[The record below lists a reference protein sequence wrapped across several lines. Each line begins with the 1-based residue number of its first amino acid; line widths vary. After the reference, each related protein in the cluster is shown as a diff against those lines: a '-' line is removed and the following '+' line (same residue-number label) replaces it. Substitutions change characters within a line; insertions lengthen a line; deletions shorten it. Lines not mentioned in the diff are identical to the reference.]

1 MTNLPAQHAA
11 ARTEPFAFRCAACS
25 RCCHHKIIQTN
36 PYEIAQLA
44 ALKGVTARAF
54 RERWTEGGAGT
65 ALARTE
71 ADVCVFLGEQGC
83 TVHPA
88 RPLVCRLYPL
98 GRRRAGD
105 GTEHWLQLD
114 PHPLSGGT
122 FGGDGTIADYVE
134 AQQAQPFIAA
144 ADAYAEW
151 VNAARDVLGQL
162 PDGDAGGAAV
172 FELLDLDAAI
182 AAHCAQAGV
191 AEPGEPAKRLDMHIA
206 LLYAE
211 LNKLNQQE

>member
-1 MTNLPAQHAA
+1 MTALPDQHAA
-11 ARTEPFAFRCAACS
+11 ARSEAFAFHCAACS
-25 RCCHHKIIQTN
+25 RCCHHKVIQTN
-36 PYEIAQLA
+36 PYEIAELA
-44 ALKGVTARAF
+44 AFKGVTAAEF

-71 ADVCVFLGEQGC
+71 ADVCVFLGDQGC

-105 GTEHWLQLD
+105 GTEHWLRLD
-114 PHPLSGGT
+114 PHPLSAGT
-122 FGGDGTIADYVE
+122 FGGVGTIAGYIA
-134 AQQAQPFIAA
+134 AQGAQPFIDA

-151 VNAARDVLGQL
+151 VNVAREMIGRL
-162 PDGDAGGAAV
+162 PDGDAGRAAV
-172 FELLDLDAAI
+172 FDVLDLDAAV

-191 AEPGEPAKRLDMHIA
+191 VQPADPAKRLDMHIA
-206 LLYAE
+206 LLYAQ
-211 LNKLNQQE
+211 LDKLVPQE

>member
-1 MTNLPAQHAA
+1 MNTLPAQHAA
-11 ARTEPFAFRCAACS
+11 AREEAFAFRCAACS
-25 RCCHHKIIQTN
+25 RCCHHKVIQTN

-44 ALKGVTARAF
+44 AFKGVSAREF
-54 RERWTEGGAGT
+54 RELWTEDGAGT
-65 ALARTE
+65 TLARTE
-71 ADVCVFLGEQGC
+71 ADVCVFLGEAGC

-105 GTEHWLQLD
+105 GTEHWLRLD

-122 FGGDGTIADYVE
+122 FGTDGTIGDYIA
-134 AQQAQPFIAA
+134 AQDAQPFIAA

-151 VNAARDVLGQL
+151 VNTAREVMARL
-162 PDGDAGGAAV
+162 PAGDAGGAAV
-172 FELLDLDAAI
+172 FDLLDLDAAV
-182 AAHCAQAGV
+182 AAHCAATGLD
-191 AEPGEPAKRLDMHIA
+191 EPIDPAKRLDMHIA

-211 LNKLNQQE
+211 LDKLSSQE

>member
-1 MTNLPAQHAA
+1 M
-11 ARTEPFAFRCAACS
+11 
-25 RCCHHKIIQTN
+25 IQTN

-44 ALKGVTARAF
+44 AFKGMTAAEF
-54 RERWTEGGAGT
+54 REQFTDGGAGT

-105 GTEHWLQLD
+105 GTEHWLRLD
-114 PHPLSGGT
+114 PHPLSAGT
-122 FGGDGTIADYVE
+122 FGTDGTIADYVA
-134 AQQAQPFIAA
+134 AQGAQPFIDA

-151 VNAARDVLGQL
+151 VNVAREAIGRL

-172 FELLDLDAAI
+172 FDLLDLDTAL
-182 AAHCAQAGV
+182 AAHCAEAGV
-191 AEPGEPAKRLDMHIA
+191 APPTDPAMRLDMHLG
-206 LLYAE
+206 LLYAA
-211 LNKLNQQE
+211 LDTLDPQE

>member
-1 MTNLPAQHAA
+1 MTDLPPQHAA
-11 ARTEPFAFRCAACS
+11 ARTEPFGFRCSACS

-44 ALKGVTARAF
+44 AFKGVAAQAF
-54 RERWTEGGAGT
+54 REQWTDGGAGT
-65 ALARTE
+65 ALART
-71 ADVCVFLGEQGC
+71 ADDVCVFLGDGGC

-98 GRRRAGD
+98 GRRRTGD
-105 GTEHWLQLD
+105 GTEHWLRID

-122 FGGDGTIADYVE
+122 FGGDGTIADYLT

-151 VNAARDVLGQL
+151 VNVARDVIGRLA
-162 PDGDAGGAAV
+162 DGDAGGAAV
-172 FELLDLDAAI
+172 FDLLDLDTAV
-182 AAHCAQAGV
+182 AAHCAQAGE
-191 AEPGEPAKRLDMHIA
+191 AEPTDPAMRLDMHIA
-206 LLYAE
+206 LLYKE
-211 LNKLNQQE
+211 LDKLNQRE

>member
-1 MTNLPAQHAA
+1 MTTLPAQHAA
-11 ARTEPFAFRCAACS
+11 ARAEAFAFRCSACS
-25 RCCHHKIIQTN
+25 HCCHHKVIQTN

-44 ALKGVTARAF
+44 ALKGVSAREF

-71 ADVCVFLGEQGC
+71 ADVCVFLGERGC

-105 GTEHWLQLD
+105 GTEHWERME
-114 PHPLSGGT
+114 PHPLSGGS
-122 FGGDGTIADYVE
+122 FGGDGTIADYLA
-134 AQQAQPFIAA
+134 AQGAQPFIDA

-151 VNAARDVLGQL
+151 VNVAREVIGRL
-162 PDGDAGGAAV
+162 PEGDAGGAAV
-172 FELLDLDAAI
+172 FDLLDLDAAI
-182 AAHCAQAGV
+182 AAHCAAAGV
-191 AEPGEPAKRLDMHIA
+191 AEPADPAMRLDMHIG
-206 LLYAE
+206 LLYAQ
-211 LNKLNQQE
+211 LDKQNTQE